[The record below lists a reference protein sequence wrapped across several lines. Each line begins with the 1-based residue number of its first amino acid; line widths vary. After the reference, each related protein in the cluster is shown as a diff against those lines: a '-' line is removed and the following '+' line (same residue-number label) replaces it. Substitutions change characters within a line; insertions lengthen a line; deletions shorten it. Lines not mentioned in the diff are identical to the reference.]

1 MVRRLLVVVPFLVSF
16 LAVYAQQAVDR
27 REPVPVLS
35 VNGNGEV
42 QVAPDTALVR
52 LGVTRQAQTGQ
63 AAQQG
68 VNTVLRAIL
77 EGITALG
84 VAERHIQTSQL
95 TLFPIYAQERPEPMR
110 EPRQPRIVGYQATS
124 TVTVRVEDLDQV
136 GPVIDAALTAG
147 ANQFEGVHFTLRD
160 DTQVR
165 EQALSEAV
173 REARS
178 KAEVIARALNVRLDS
193 VIEVAEGGVS
203 FIPPPYPGR
212 EMMAMRAAA
221 DTATPVSPGEV
232 TVTAN
237 VTIRY
242 RIQPN

>member
-1 MVRRLLVVVPFLVSF
+1 MVRRLVMVLPFLLSF
-16 LAVYAQQAVDR
+16 LALSAQQDPER
-27 REPVPVLS
+27 RQPVPALS

-42 QVAPDTALVR
+42 RVAPDTASVR

-63 AAQQG
+63 AAQQD
-68 VNTVLRAIL
+68 VNATLRTIL
-77 EGITALG
+77 EAVRALNIP
-84 VAERHIQTSQL
+84 ERHIQTSQL
-95 TLFPIYAQERPEPMR
+95 TLFPVYAQERPEPMR
-110 EPRQPRIVGYQATS
+110 EPREPRIVAYRATS
-124 TVTVRVEDLDQV
+124 TVTVRVEDLTQI

-147 ANQFEGVHFTLRD
+147 ANQFEGVQFTLRD

-178 KAEVIARALNVRLDS
+178 KAEVIARALDVRLES

-203 FIPPPYPGR
+203 FIPPPFPGR
-212 EMMAMRAAA
+212 EMMAMRAA
-221 DTATPVSPGEV
+221 DVATPISPGEV

-242 RIQPN
+242 RIQAN